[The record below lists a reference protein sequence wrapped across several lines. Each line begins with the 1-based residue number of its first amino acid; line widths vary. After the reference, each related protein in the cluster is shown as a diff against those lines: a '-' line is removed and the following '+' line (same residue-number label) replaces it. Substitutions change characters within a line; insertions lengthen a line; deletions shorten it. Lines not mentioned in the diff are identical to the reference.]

1 MKDKEIQ
8 QVKIKPI
15 ETLNKELVDYREKLR
30 KFKFDLS
37 QGKVKNIKEIKKTK
51 KAVARILT
59 VMNKI
64 NLNK

>member
-1 MKDKEIQ
+1 MKDKEFQ
-8 QVKIKPI
+8 QIKIKPI
-15 ETLNKELVDYREKLR
+15 EALNKELVDYREKLR

-37 QGKVKNIKEIKKTK
+37 QGKVKDIKEIKKTK

-59 VMNKI
+59 VISQN

>member
-1 MKDKEIQ
+1 MKDKEFQ

-15 ETLNKELVDYREKLR
+15 EALNKDLIDYREKLR

-37 QGKVKNIKEIKKTK
+37 QGKVKDIKEIKKTK

-59 VMNKI
+59 ALSQN

>member
-1 MKDKEIQ
+1 MKDKEFQ
-8 QVKIKPI
+8 QIKIKPI
-15 ETLNKELVDYREKLR
+15 ETLSKELIDYREKLR

-37 QGKVKNIKEIKKTK
+37 QGKVKDIKEIKKTK

-59 VMNKI
+59 AMKDI

>member
-1 MKDKEIQ
+1 MKDKEFQ

-15 ETLNKELVDYREKLR
+15 EALNKELVDYREKLR

-37 QGKVKNIKEIKKTK
+37 QGKVKDIKEIKKTK

-59 VMNKI
+59 VISQN

>member
-8 QVKIKPI
+8 QIKIKPI
-15 ETLNKELVDYREKLR
+15 ETLSKELVDYREKLR

>member
-1 MKDKEIQ
+1 MKDKEFQ
-8 QVKIKPI
+8 QIKIKPI
-15 ETLNKELVDYREKLR
+15 EVLNKELVDYREKLR

-37 QGKVKNIKEIKKTK
+37 QGKVKDIKEIKKTK

-59 VMNKI
+59 IISQN

>member
-1 MKDKEIQ
+1 MKDKEFQ

-15 ETLNKELVDYREKLR
+15 EALNKDLVDYREKLR

-37 QGKVKNIKEIKKTK
+37 QGKVKDIKEIKKTK

-59 VMNKI
+59 VMNQKD
-64 NLNK
+64 LNK

>member
-1 MKDKEIQ
+1 
-8 QVKIKPI
+8 
-15 ETLNKELVDYREKLR
+15 LVDYREKLR